1 MKVYIVIG
9 YVDYGQDCGNNQ
21 WIVKGF
27 LKENSANILTDNLNK
42 LIDELG
48 KKRGQRRLIPEIR
61 QDLYILDSQYKDGC
75 DYTYEEVDIADYE

>member
-1 MKVYIVIG
+1 MKVYIVTG
-9 YVDYGQDCGNNQ
+9 YIDYGQDCGNKQ

-27 LKENSANILTDNLNK
+27 IKEISANILTDNLNK

-61 QDLYILDSQYKDGC
+61 QDLYILDPQYEDGC
-75 DYTYEEVDIADYE
+75 DYAYEEVDILDYE